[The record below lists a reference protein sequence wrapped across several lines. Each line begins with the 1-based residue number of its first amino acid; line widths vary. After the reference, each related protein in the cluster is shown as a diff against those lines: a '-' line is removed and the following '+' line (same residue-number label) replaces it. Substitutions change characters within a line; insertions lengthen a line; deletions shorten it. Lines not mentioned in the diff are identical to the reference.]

1 MPQQSFATTQD
12 IGQKNDS
19 RVLIEWRALSC
30 PKAEYN
36 AETTEDRWAA
46 NAALG
51 LFAVADGV
59 GSSYRAADWA
69 LALVD
74 AWTQTPFHAPF
85 SFEVEWW
92 LRKLQPQFAMSQAD
106 IAQLQPYAQ
115 PQARQGAGS
124 TLLGLRLWPAS
135 DNQSALYQLL
145 CIGDSDLLHY
155 PRVVYPIANP
165 GDFGTY
171 PVVLRS
177 RGFDRRQDRVLRYP
191 DKDHPDSD
199 STPYASSLMRIQA
212 GDTILLCTDAIARW
226 ALETDHAAFFRDDV
240 ESALAQLEHQTPETW
255 QSFVEEQ
262 RQAGRIVD
270 DDTTTLFIR
279 IAPDQQAPASDAP
292 DSAGWRRV
300 KLTYPS
306 VERAERSWAEARRS
320 EMATARA
327 QQPQSALEVARI
339 YGDGRYFGAGYRDA
353 ATLAQLAQLGRE
365 RADALELLNDALR
378 AVSWE
383 RPTPAQMARV
393 QELRERYGATLSEE
407 PLARGALATMLDL
420 LSRSIAPTP
429 KSAPKNAA
437 PITILLPLEDEEG
450 AEGSAPDLARTED
463 VSKEGEE

>member
-12 IGQKNDS
+12 IGQRSDS

-30 PKAEYN
+30 PKAEYT
-36 AETTEDRWAA
+36 AETTEDRWAV

-69 LALVD
+69 QALVD

-106 IAQLQPYAQ
+106 IALLQPYAQ
-115 PQARQGAGS
+115 ALARQGAGS
-124 TLLGLRLWPAS
+124 TLLGLRLWPAN

-165 GDFGTY
+165 GEFGTY

-191 DKDHPDSD
+191 DKADGADA
-199 STPYASSLMRIQA
+199 PYASLMRIQA
-212 GDTILLCTDAIARW
+212 GDSLLLCTDAIARW
-226 ALETDHAAFFRDDV
+226 ALETDHAAFFQDDV
-240 ESALAQLEHQTPETW
+240 ESALPQLERQTPETW
-255 QSFVEEQ
+255 PLFVEEQ
-262 RQAGRIVD
+262 RNAGRIVD

-279 IAPDQQAPASDAP
+279 IAPDQQTPANDEP
-292 DSAGWRRV
+292 DTAGWRRV
-300 KLTYPS
+300 MLTYS
-306 VERAERSWAEARRS
+306 AVERAERGWAEARRG

-327 QQPQSALEVARI
+327 QQPQSALEIARI
-339 YGDGRYFGAGYRDA
+339 YGDGRYFSAGYRDA
-353 ATLAQLAQLGRE
+353 ALTQLAQLGRA
-365 RADALELLNDALR
+365 RAEALEVVNDALR

-383 RPTPAQMARV
+383 RPTPTQVARV
-393 QELRERYGATLSEE
+393 QDLRERYGATLSEE
-407 PLARGALATMLDL
+407 PLARGALATMLEL
-420 LSRSIAPTP
+420 LSRSITPTP
-429 KSAPKNAA
+429 RPAAPAAA
-437 PITILLPLEDEEG
+437 PITILLPLEDGEGVEG
-450 AEGSAPDLARTED
+450 AAPDIAHTD
-463 VSKEGEE
+463 DSSKEGEE